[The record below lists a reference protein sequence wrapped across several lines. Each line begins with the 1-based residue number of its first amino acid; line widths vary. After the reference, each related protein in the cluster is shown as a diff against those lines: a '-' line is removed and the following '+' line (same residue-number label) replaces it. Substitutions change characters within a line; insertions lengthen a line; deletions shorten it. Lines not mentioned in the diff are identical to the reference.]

1 MEYRGP
7 MLVVK
12 DMERSKAFYR
22 KFLEVD
28 IVSDF
33 GENVTFNGGLSLQT
47 EESWI
52 RFTGCEKESF
62 NYQNN
67 TVEFYFET
75 KDFDGFIERTKEEEL
90 DFLRDVATM
99 EWGQKVEC
107 FYDPDKHV
115 IQVGEDLTVMVKR
128 LAADGMTVDELGEK
142 TFLGKEMV
150 ENMLNS

>member
-1 MEYRGP
+1 MAA
-7 MLVVK
+7 
-12 DMERSKAFYR
+12 S
-22 KFLEVD
+22 
-28 IVSDF
+28 
-33 GENVTFNGGLSLQT
+33 SLQT

-90 DFLRDVATM
+90 DFLRDIATNGVGAKGCVAFT
-99 EWGQKVEC
+99 
-107 FYDPDKHV
+107 DPDKHV

-128 LAADGMTVDELGEK
+128 LAADGMTSGG
-142 TFLGKEMV
+142 TR
-150 ENMLNS
+150 